1 MKAERVEATKMMW
14 RVVRARRARVLY
26 GIVAATVAALLAGCG
41 GGNKPYGGYTLSELG
56 KLPEEHLFY
65 PGAEV
70 IDRLGQEAFGG
81 PARPHPALSGCEL
94 GVQATPAEI
103 EAFYDRELQG
113 RGWGAQMSVGQST
126 AEERAVGWTKNNLL
140 LRVAVRRKG
149 DPRNPPEGVT
159 GKYATIY
166 DIMVTPVVSKP

>member
-1 MKAERVEATKMMW
+1 M
-14 RVVRARRARVLY
+14 RRGQEDRGELNLKTCNVNMRLVLA
-26 GIVAATVAALLAGCG
+26 VALAMVMGALLAGCG
-41 GGNKPYGGYTLSELG
+41 GGNKPYGGYTLSDLR

-81 PARPHPALSGCEL
+81 PVRPHPASSGYQL

-103 EAFYDRELQG
+103 EAFYDRELQA
-113 RGWGAQMSVGQST
+113 RGWGAQVSVGQST
-126 AEERAVGWTKNNLL
+126 AEERTFGWSKNGLL

-149 DPRNPPEGVT
+149 DPRNPPEAVT

-166 DIMVTPVVSKP
+166 EIMVIPVVSKP